1 MSQLSIAKVVNI
13 LQGHLVDSEM
23 KMLCASLS
31 QTCGLPRV
39 HTKALDVIQ
48 YLMDQLL
55 ISLGKQKPIDL
66 CVLHGAL
73 LEFAPGIAKL
83 LMDLYSTPAQRHIKN
98 TLCREKNWMPIYDSG
113 IRCRIKLPGN
123 YLEATIYQWV
133 MEMGKFEEDRRIFG
147 KQLKNAYNLSAKS
160 CPDKKLKGVMD
171 ELLTVA
177 GVADFFFWNDDQQ
190 TVAASAPDV
199 VQQVAAVLCK
209 LKHSREFV
217 TICELAQ
224 LKLPLEF
231 SQAGIANWLGGLQGR
246 SDFLKR
252 FGANLLHQYQSSKTY
267 TYARNDRLEA
277 LYEELA
283 GIPGG
288 LELFGDMSER
298 AENQLEKISYVILD
312 GQNFD
317 QIRTLCRSLFLEP
330 PEVRMKKDIGEWLVR
345 IKDYGNVRFD
355 LGARISRD
363 YSKSKSDPAYRNK
376 PLEKLFE
383 ELLGANADEFFG
395 LKTYSANPSPQ
406 NVPPQAEE
414 DFMELIPTT
423 QPVYTWVHCL
433 SNLANPSIFFAGTDD
448 AGREMALKQVL
459 AIKEINDVVRQKLP
473 WFLGE
478 KMTLADIVQ
487 VLSVRWTPLVAALYE
502 YAEVSL
508 PNRSVRAFP
517 TMDIRRDFERAISE
531 AKNADIMEL
540 LVFDPSVDEAT
551 ARMIWRSKA
560 QEFITQSQL
569 KKWNSVGPQSYW
581 FQNELTKEMAES
593 FYAGAM
599 VRAMTSGPE
608 GAAIKEEIL
617 KIAVENKFELCVVEK
632 LDNIMPT
639 LFAPQRNIP
648 DKLVLADPVAT
659 GWSAAEFLKTLAIS
673 NPQLEQ
679 SLALLESEPDA
690 LKTLPVE
697 QVPEYVRGFGATHFE
712 ALKVVIALKKQGFVQ

>member
-39 HTKALDVIQ
+39 RTKALDVIQ
-48 YLMDQLL
+48 YLMDQML

-73 LEFAPGIAKL
+73 LEFAPGIAKV
-83 LMDLYSTPAQRHIKN
+83 LMDLYSTPVQRHIKN
-98 TLCREKNWMPIYDSG
+98 TLCCEKNWVPIYNSG

-123 YLEATIYQWV
+123 YLEPTIYQWV
-133 MEMGKFEEDRRIFG
+133 MEMGKFDEDRRIFG

-160 CPDKKLKGVMD
+160 CPDKKLKEIMD

-177 GVADFFFWNDDQQ
+177 GVADFFFWDDDQQ
-190 TVAASAPDV
+190 TLVVSSDV
-199 VQQVAAVLCK
+199 VDKVAIVLCK
-209 LKHSREFV
+209 TGNALE
-217 TICELAQ
+217 C
-224 LKLPLEF
+224 LKLAELTRVPAPLEM
-231 SQAGIANWLGGLQGR
+231 SRHCVASWLKGLDR
-246 SDFLKR
+246 SEFLKR
-252 FGANLLHQYQSSKTY
+252 LGANLLHQYQSSKTY

-283 GIPGG
+283 EIPGG

-298 AENQLEKISYVILD
+298 KEDQLEKISYVILD
-312 GQNFD
+312 DQNFN
-317 QIRTLCRSLFLEP
+317 QIRTLCQLLYLEP
-330 PEVRMKKDIGEWLVR
+330 PEVRMRRDIEKWLVR
-345 IKDYGNVRFD
+345 IRDCGNARFE

-363 YSKSKSDPAYRNK
+363 YSKSKSDPKYKNK

-383 ELLGANADEFFG
+383 ELLGANAEEFFG

-406 NVPPQAEE
+406 NIPPQAEE
-414 DFMELIPTT
+414 DFMELVPTT

-448 AGREMALKQVL
+448 DGREMALKQVL
-459 AIKEINDVVRQKLP
+459 AIKEINDVIRQKLP

-478 KMTLADIVQ
+478 KMTLVDIVQ

-517 TMDIRRDFERAISE
+517 TMDIRRDFERAITQ
-531 AKNADIMEL
+531 AKSADIMEL

-551 ARMIWRSKA
+551 AKMIWRSKA

-569 KKWNSVGPQSYW
+569 KKWNNVGPESYW

-599 VRAMTSGPE
+599 LRASNDNTE

-639 LFAPQRNIP
+639 LFVPQPNIP
-648 DKLVLADPVAT
+648 DKLVLSDPVAT

-690 LKTLPVE
+690 LKTLPAE

-712 ALKVVIALKKQGFVQ
+712 ALKVVIALKKQKFVQ